1 MSAKRTTTIDKISSV
16 PNPTNSTIIQEFSRY
31 MKENGSSELMLEF
44 PVFLDLEVLLV
55 VVFELNP

>member
-1 MSAKRTTTIDKISSV
+1 MPAKRTTTIDKISSV

>member
-16 PNPTNSTIIQEFSRY
+16 PNPTNSTIIQEFSKY